1 MRSTIVASTEEP
13 YMADGARRKSWWLE
27 GNFAPVEQEVE
38 ALDLPVEGAL
48 PPELSGVF
56 MRTGPNP
63 ARAATAHWFLGD
75 GMLHGLRL
83 ERGKARWYRN
93 RYVDTKLRKENILP
107 RDPAIFMDKL
117 ASTANTNIVRHA
129 GRILA
134 LEEAHFPYE
143 VTPELGTV
151 GPIDFDGKLKTALTA
166 HPKICP
172 ETGEMLAFG
181 YGFVPPFLVYHR
193 FDAAGRLVQS
203 EEIPVGG
210 PTMIHD
216 FSATRTKVVF
226 MDLPIVF
233 DLEQAMTGG
242 MPYRWSDDYPARL
255 GVMPREGTA
264 KDLQW
269 FSIPSCYVFHP
280 LNAYDEGETVVVDVA
295 RYEKMWVKGF
305 DEPARLHRF
314 RLDLPGGR
322 ARGETLF
329 DEPIEFPRICDAYA
343 GLKNRFG
350 YAVTTHA
357 GDDAGF
363 KLGTRIVKFDLDR
376 HAVTGAEFGRGRF
389 PGEPVFAAA
398 GYGEDDGFLLTFVFD
413 AGRNASE
420 FVALDA
426 KNLSAGPVA
435 RVPLPQRV
443 PFGFHGAWFAD

>member
-1 MRSTIVASTEEP
+1 
-13 YMADGARRKSWWLE
+13 MADGAARKSWWLE
-27 GNFAPVEQEVE
+27 GNFAPVDREIE
-38 ALDLPVEGAL
+38 AFDLPVEGAL
-48 PPELSGVF
+48 PPELAGVY

-63 ARAATAHWFLGD
+63 ARAESPHWFLGD
-75 GMLHGLRL
+75 GMLHGLRI
-83 ERGKARWYRN
+83 EKGQARWYRN
-93 RYVDTKLRKENILP
+93 RYVETKLRRENILP
-107 RDPAIFMDKL
+107 RDPSIFMDKT
-117 ASTANTNIVRHA
+117 ASTANTSIVRHA
-129 GRILA
+129 GRIFA

-143 VTPELGTV
+143 VTQDLATIGVT
-151 GPIDFDGKLKTALTA
+151 DFSGRLKTALTA

-181 YGFVPPFLVYHR
+181 YGFAPPFLTYHR
-193 FDAAGRLVQS
+193 FDAAGQLVQS
-203 EEIPVGG
+203 EEIPVGA

-216 FSATRTKVVF
+216 FCATRTKVVF

-233 DLEQAMTGG
+233 DIQQAMAGG

-255 GVMPREGTA
+255 GVMPRAGSA

-280 LNAYDEGETVVVDVA
+280 LNAWNEDDAVVLDVA

-314 RLDLPGGR
+314 RLDLKSGR
-322 ARGETLF
+322 AKGETLF
-329 DEPIEFPRICDAYA
+329 DDPIEFPRVADAKA
-343 GLKNRFG
+343 GFKNRYG

-357 GDDAGF
+357 DDEAGF

-376 HAVTGAEFGRGRF
+376 SSISSAEFGRGCF

-398 GYGEDDGFLLTFVFD
+398 GKGEDEGYLLSFVYD
-413 AGRNASE
+413 AARKASD

-426 KNLSAGPVA
+426 KAPEKGPVA
-435 RVPLPQRV
+435 RVALPQRV